1 VVPSIAEVFVRTM
14 ADPSAVA
21 PAVRTGLQSL
31 DPTVPLFDVN
41 IMTKSMADE
50 RSGVEAAAR
59 TMTSYA
65 AIALL
70 LAVTGIYA
78 VVSYLVSMR
87 TRDIGVH
94 MALGATGLDVL
105 KMITR
110 QTGKLIF
117 AGVGFGI
124 ALALLLTRLM
134 AHLLFGVVQLD
145 MPVWFVL
152 TLVLLATAFLA
163 AYLPAVRATKIDPV
177 TALRHD

>member
-1 VVPSIAEVFVRTM
+1 MRTLG
-14 ADPSAVA
+14 DPSGVA
-21 PAVRTGLQSL
+21 QAVRSRLQSL

-50 RSGVEAAAR
+50 RSGVQAAAR

-70 LAVTGIYA
+70 LAITGIYA
-78 VVSYLVSMR
+78 VVSYVVSMR

-94 MALGATGLDVL
+94 MALGATGSDVL

-117 AGVGFGI
+117 AGSDS
-124 ALALLLTRLM
+124 ALHWRCC
-134 AHLLFGVVQLD
+134 
-145 MPVWFVL
+145 
-152 TLVLLATAFLA
+152 
-163 AYLPAVRATKIDPV
+163 
-177 TALRHD
+177 

>member
-1 VVPSIAEVFVRTM
+1 MAQAMAE
-14 ADPSAVA
+14 
-21 PAVRTGLQSL
+21 
-31 DPTVPLFDVN
+31 
-41 IMTKSMADE
+41 E
-50 RSGVEAAAR
+50 RSGVQAAAR

-78 VVSYLVSMR
+78 VVSYLVSRR

-94 MALGATGLDVL
+94 MALGATGFDVL

-117 AGVGFGI
+117 AGVACGI
-124 ALALLLTRLM
+124 LLSSGLTRLM
-134 AHLLFGVVQLD
+134 AHVLLGVVQLD
-145 MPVWFVL
+145 TPVWFEV
-152 TLVLLATAFLA
+152 TFVLLATAFLA

-177 TALRHD
+177 TALRHE